1 MNKYPRILTMIS
13 GSQLILILI
22 KGVRGVAGNTQ
33 ATVVR
38 RWVGL
43 PIIIGLAHIKEIA
56 TKI

>member
-22 KGVRGVAGNTQ
+22 KGVRGVGNTQ

-38 RWVGL
+38 RWVG
-43 PIIIGLAHIKEIA
+43 IITGLAHIKEIA